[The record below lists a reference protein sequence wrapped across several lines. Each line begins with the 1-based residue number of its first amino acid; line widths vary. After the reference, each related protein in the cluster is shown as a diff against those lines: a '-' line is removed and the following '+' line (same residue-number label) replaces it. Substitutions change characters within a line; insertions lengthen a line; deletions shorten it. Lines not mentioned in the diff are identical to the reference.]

1 MNRKAF
7 GIRVAA
13 ISLATCALAT
23 PATAL
28 ADGPTFSDPTR
39 IDNPYLPLSK
49 FHRCTLRGHED
60 DQRLLIRRTVLD
72 RTRTFVVDGS
82 PIEAMVVKDRVHADG
97 ELIESTHDFFA
108 QSDDGDVRY
117 LGERVDNIRGGRVVD
132 HHGSWLYGRDTNR
145 LGVLMA
151 ARPHPGRHWLSEDA
165 PPITVEHDR
174 VVGRVGRV
182 AVHGRSYDHVI
193 RVREF
198 ALPDRE
204 VEYKLYARGV
214 GVIDELPPHG
224 DVGLV
229 GCTRA

>member
-1 MNRKAF
+1 MNRNTTTRIAAV
-7 GIRVAA
+7 IAACAVAA
-13 ISLATCALAT
+13 
-23 PATAL
+23 PAAAL

-49 FHRCTLRGHED
+49 FDRCTLKGHED
-60 DQRLLIRRTVLD
+60 GERLLIKRTVLD

-82 PIEAMVVKDRVHADG
+82 PVDAMVVKDRVHADG
-97 ELIESTHDFFA
+97 DLVESTHDFFA

-117 LGERVDNIRGGRVVD
+117 LGERVDNIRNGRVVD

-151 ARPHPGRHWLSEDA
+151 ANPHPGRHWLSEDA
-165 PPITVEHDR
+165 APITVEHDR
-174 VVGRVGRV
+174 VVDRLGRVEAGGRTY
-182 AVHGRSYDHVI
+182 RHVI
-193 RVREF
+193 KVREF

-214 GVIDELPPHG
+214 GVIAELPPEG
-224 DVGLV
+224 ETDLV
-229 GCTRA
+229 GCMRA